1 VATVGA
7 LGILI
12 SAITLVPSPVP
23 VSVAAAHS
31 VCDAAAGGGTTQ
43 LVEISGVY
51 HCLHVFDAPG
61 SSSFSIT
68 RGLEVEVLIVG
79 GGGGGG
85 GSIGGG
91 GGAGEFIE
99 RTDGSALTLASEASP
114 FTIVVGGGGTG
125 GSEGSGS
132 DGQDSSAF
140 GLVAQGG
147 GGGGTLFQSGR
158 DGGSGGGTGAATA
171 AAPGS
176 SVLSGGG
183 AGNAGGPATT
193 GDGCRA
199 VGGGGGGSGAAGGAA
214 FSETS
219 SASPTFNTGSLGGD
233 GGSGRSSTITGTSIA
248 YAGGGGGGTNTGEPS
263 CLGVTGGAAT
273 SGGGAGAGTVGGA
286 FVTAGG
292 DARAGS
298 GAGGGGG
305 GNQAVAGG
313 KLGGN
318 GGSGVVI
325 VRYVAPVTP
334 AIPEPDEIDDPRLG
348 GRTLA
353 AAVEP
358 RMERTGESSGTLTI
372 GGTSGPPVQLLETPG
387 VDVTAV
393 SSPADAASTGPVI
406 LAARR
411 TGPSGPSGPD
421 ADASFRPTRSKKP
434 EDWQVSVSGATVT
447 EVQSPGV
454 DYNFPATFQ
463 EQGYGDLCWKIE
475 DFEDEDGISANTYVL
490 PLLPEPVLP
499 NGDALDD
506 PRVEAEYT
514 LAKVK
519 AGSIVSDDPDFQV
532 NTIYEEPVGGSVVF
546 ADSNRNGVSDPGG
559 RSGDKSISH
568 IILCVDL
575 NIDLDDI
582 IDEAERKKAEEDLAE
597 ELAEKIAQTLPV
609 PLDTPIILQLEPL
622 PGSSGTELATVEVVL
637 TSGLQQTV
645 LTVVFNPTTFA
656 PIASV
661 QQDAP
666 SGETSPPVPTSIPA
680 GGDVQPLL
688 PISAVWLIAT
698 LGVLFVVIR
707 PRRSLSSR

>member
-1 VATVGA
+1 M
-7 LGILI
+7 
-12 SAITLVPSPVP
+12 
-23 VSVAAAHS
+23 AHS
-31 VCDAAAGGGTTQ
+31 VCDQTATGGRTR
-43 LVEISGVY
+43 LVEISDVY
-51 HCLHVFDAPG
+51 YCLHVFDEPG

-85 GSIGGG
+85 GNIGGG

-99 RTDGSALTLASEASP
+99 RTGGGALTLASEASP
-114 FTIVVGGGGTG
+114 FSIVVGGGGTG

-147 GGGGTLFQSGR
+147 GGGGTLYQSGR

-171 AAPGS
+171 APPGS

-199 VGGGGGGSGAAGGAA
+199 VGGGGGGAGAAGGAG
-214 FSETS
+214 FSETN
-219 SASPTFNTGSLGGD
+219 SASPTFDTGSLGGD

-248 YAGGGGGGTNTGEPS
+248 YAGGGGGGTNTGAPS

-286 FVTAGG
+286 FVPAGG

-305 GNQAVAGG
+305 GNQAVVGG

-325 VRYVAPVTP
+325 VRYIAPVTP
-334 AIPEPDEIDDPRLG
+334 AIPETDGLDDPRLG

-358 RMERTGESSGTLTI
+358 RMERSGESSGTLII
-372 GGTSGPPVQLLETPG
+372 GGTSGPPVQLLEAPG
-387 VDVTAV
+387 VDVTVV
-393 SSPADAASTGPVI
+393 SSTFDVSASGLVRTVAAW
-406 LAARR
+406 R
-411 TGPSGPSGPD
+411 TDVERLQAERGGASVVPIRSNKPD
-421 ADASFRPTRSKKP
+421 
-434 EDWQVSVSGATVT
+434 DWQVSVSGANIK
-447 EVQSPGV
+447 EVESPGV

-463 EQGYGDLCWKIE
+463 EQGYGDLCWKLE
-475 DFEDEDGISANTYVL
+475 DLEDDDGDPVATYVL
-490 PLLPEPVLP
+490 PLTPAPLLPDGEP
-499 NGDALDD
+499 LDD
-506 PRVEAEYT
+506 ASATYT
-514 LAKVK
+514 FVKVK
-519 AGSIVSDDPDFQV
+519 AGSLVSDDPDFQV

-559 RSGDKSISH
+559 LGGDKSISH
-568 IILCVDL
+568 VILCVDL
-575 NIDLDDI
+575 DLDVEVDGI
-582 IDEAERKKAEEDLAE
+582 TDEEKERKE
-597 ELAEKIAQTLPV
+597 ELAEDIAQLPPV

-622 PGSSGTELATVEVVL
+622 PEGPGAELATVEVVL
-637 TSGLQQTV
+637 TSGLEQTV
-645 LTVVFNPTTFA
+645 LTVVFDPTTFTLVTA
-656 PIASV
+656 EARTTG
-661 QQDAP
+661 
-666 SGETSPPVPTSIPA
+666 SGAERQIPTGVPA
-680 GGDVQPLL
+680 GEGPALPVAAILVALL
-688 PISAVWLIAT
+688 TLAGAAAAT
-698 LGVLFVVIR
+698 
-707 PRRSLSSR
+707 RRTVTHRR